1 MNTSPSTLLA
11 EVSRIARRAGEEILD
26 VYRQP
31 FDVENKKDDS
41 PLTQADLRAHAA
53 IVKSIAALTPDIPV
67 LSEEASDIGFDVRSR
82 WSRYWL
88 VDPLDGT
95 KEFISRN
102 GEFTVNIAL
111 IDNHAPTLGVVH
123 VPVKD
128 TTYLGAQGEGAFRQ
142 SGNGVPAR
150 IHVRSPAATPLRVV
164 GSRSHAGAGSLDA
177 YLDKLGAH
185 SLLSVGSSLKFCFV
199 AEGSADFYPRFGL
212 TSEWDTAA
220 AHAVVDAAGGAV
232 VDLQGQPLRYNT
244 KDSLLNPH
252 FLVFG
257 DRGRDWI
264 GVLKSLGGSLG

>member
-1 MNTSPSTLLA
+1 MSTFAATLLA
-11 EVSRIARRAGEEILD
+11 DISRLARRAGEEILD

-31 FDVENKKDDS
+31 FDVERKKDAS

-53 IVKSIAALTPDIPV
+53 IVKGLEALTPDTPV
-67 LSEEASDIGFDVRSR
+67 LSEEASEIGFDVRSQ
-82 WSRYWL
+82 WWRYWL

-95 KEFISRN
+95 REFVSRN

-111 IDNHAPTLGVVH
+111 IENHVPTLGVVH

-128 TTYLGAQGEGAFRQ
+128 TTYSGVHGEGAFRQ
-142 SGNGVPAR
+142 SGSEATVR
-150 IHVRSPAATPLRVV
+150 IRVQTPAASPLRVV

-177 YLDKLGAH
+177 YLDRLGAH

-199 AEGSADFYPRFGL
+199 AEGSADFYPRFGP

-220 AHAVVDAAGGAV
+220 AHAVVAAAGGAV

-244 KDSLLNPH
+244 RDSLLNPH

-257 DRGRDWI
+257 DHNRDWI
-264 GVLKSLGGSLG
+264 GALESAG

>member
-1 MNTSPSTLLA
+1 MNTSPSALLA
-11 EVSRIARRAGEEILD
+11 DISRLARRAGEEILD

-31 FDVENKKDDS
+31 FDVENKKDAS
-41 PLTQADLRAHAA
+41 PLTQADLRAHAV
-53 IVKSIAALTPDIPV
+53 IVKGLEALTPDTPV

-82 WSRYWL
+82 WTRYWL

-111 IDNHAPTLGVVH
+111 IENHVPTLGVVH

-128 TTYLGAQGEGAFRQ
+128 TTYLGAQREGAFRQ
-142 SGNGVPAR
+142 SGTDAPVR
-150 IHVRSPAATPLRVV
+150 IQVQSPAAVPLRVV
-164 GSRSHAGAGSLDA
+164 GSRSHAGPGSLDA
-177 YLDKLGAH
+177 YLDRLGPH

-199 AEGSADFYPRFGL
+199 AEGSADFYPRFGP

-220 AHAVVDAAGGAV
+220 AHAVVEAAGGAV
-232 VDLQGQPLRYNT
+232 VDLEGEPLRYNT
-244 KDSLLNPH
+244 RDSLLNPH

-257 DRGRDWI
+257 DRSRDWV
-264 GVLKSLGGSLG
+264 GVLKSLG